1 MVKIYKWQD
10 KRGALVAEETESSF
24 SQRWETVEGEGA
36 RDRATHLYENTK
48 SGGSGFCKRR

>member
-24 SQRWETVEGEGA
+24 SQRWETVGGEGA